1 MAETIKGLNIK
12 LGLDTSDLDQKLK
25 NINSELKEEQKDL
38 RAINNALKFDSN
50 NIDKWREKQTK
61 LNSILDNTKKRLEV
75 QNKRLEEAKKALQVG
90 AISQEQFNQVQRSIQ
105 YTETD
110 IIKLNNELK
119 RTEEQIKR
127 IGGINT
133 SNLKKVGTSF
143 TKYVTAPIVAAATA
157 LSALTF
163 KSMKT
168 ADEMKN
174 TASKIGMSVEA
185 FQEWSYVAKVLAV
198 DSASLEKAFVR
209 TNSILGEI
217 AIGSDKYSSALS
229 QLEITSES
237 LLDKTTDEAFEM
249 IRDALSRV
257 EDQTLRTAL
266 ANEIFGENLGNELS
280 LVLQSTA
287 SEIDN
292 LRNKAKELGIVT
304 SEEAEIASN
313 FRNSLDNLKQSA
325 SALAVTIGVQVVP
338 VLQKLVDNIQSKAI
352 PAVRNLVN
360 RWANLSTTTKRIIT
374 ILLGVLAA
382 IGPVINIVLKLIPLV
397 KTIKGV
403 MSGGAILKFF
413 QAFSF
418 GKIALIG
425 LIATLAVLLL
435 QNEKF
440 KEVLKQVFNSLS
452 KILEPVGELISS
464 LMTKL
469 EPVLA
474 AIVNVFSEVIDVIV
488 ILIESIM
495 PALTEIIDVIVNVLG
510 IVIEVVL
517 ELIDKILPVLISL
530 VNEIA
535 KIIKALKPI
544 FEMII
549 NLLGNIIGQA
559 IKLIEAILPPIMRI
573 LDIIIQLVGTIIGVL
588 GTLINAILAPLSSIL
603 DVLTAIISVV
613 ISVLEVLINIIAA
626 ILAPVLKILFA
637 ILEPILSI
645 LMVFIEIIG
654 SVMELLAPLIETLL
668 TPLIAQLDFIAY
680 IFEALAPLIM
690 LVGEILGNILAPVL
704 EVIFALLEPI
714 LWILEKI
721 IDAAKWIIDNVKKVF
736 DGVGNAIKGV
746 GNFFGDLFTG
756 KLFQKGSS
764 TTNNTTNNSVTVNTT
779 SSTFD
784 INSINKALGGAY

>member
-90 AISQEQFNQVQRSIQ
+90 AISQEKFNQVQRSIQ

-360 RWANLSTTTKRIIT
+360 WWANLSTTTKRIIT

-469 EPVLA
+469 EPVLT

-495 PALTEIIDVIVNVLG
+495 PALTAIIDVIVNVLG
-510 IVIEVVL
+510 IVIEVLL

-756 KLFQKGSS
+756 KLFQKGSN

>member
-360 RWANLSTTTKRIIT
+360 WWANLSTTTKRIIT

-382 IGPVINIVLKLIPLV
+382 IGPVINIVLKLIQLV

-469 EPVLA
+469 EPVLT

-495 PALTEIIDVIVNVLG
+495 PALTAIIDVIVNVLG
-510 IVIEVVL
+510 IVIEVLL

-756 KLFQKGSS
+756 KLFQKGSN

>member
-1 MAETIKGLNIK
+1 
-12 LGLDTSDLDQKLK
+12 
-25 NINSELKEEQKDL
+25 
-38 RAINNALKFDSN
+38 
-50 NIDKWREKQTK
+50 
-61 LNSILDNTKKRLEV
+61 
-75 QNKRLEEAKKALQVG
+75 
-90 AISQEQFNQVQRSIQ
+90 
-105 YTETD
+105 
-110 IIKLNNELK
+110 
-119 RTEEQIKR
+119 
-127 IGGINT
+127 
-133 SNLKKVGTSF
+133 
-143 TKYVTAPIVAAATA
+143 
-157 LSALTF
+157 
-163 KSMKT
+163 MKT

-360 RWANLSTTTKRIIT
+360 WWANLSTTTKRIIT
-374 ILLGVLAA
+374 ILLGILVA
-382 IGPVINIVLKLIPLV
+382 IGPVINIVLKLIPIV

-495 PALTEIIDVIVNVLG
+495 PALTAIIDVIVNVLG

-559 IKLIEAILPPIMRI
+559 IKLIETILPPIMRI

-654 SVMELLAPLIETLL
+654 SVMGLLAPLIETLL

-756 KLFQKGSS
+756 KLFQKGSN